1 MMQMIRSRKQ
11 LDEKG
16 ERYDLFSNLLGAANV
31 DLDGEPKLADR
42 ELMGEQHGAQDKTSY
57 SSRFLQGTYLSSYS
71 PDMK

>member
-1 MMQMIRSRKQ
+1 MLEMVRGRKNS
-11 LDEKG
+11 EKKE

-42 ELMGEQHGAQDKTSY
+42 ELMGEQHGAQDNTSY
-57 SSRFLQGTYLSSYS
+57 SSRFLQGTYLSSSS